1 MNVNKKLDRL
11 KQWAGEKMGGEA
23 KTSTSDDFK
32 ALEMEMA
39 LRHEGKAPYVSSSVT
54 IYSSS
59 LLILYRH
66 GKAPKIH
73 DNVCQIAFKAQRSR
87 G

>member
-39 LRHEGKAPYVSSSVT
+39 LRHEGKAPHVSLSVT

-59 LLILYRH
+59 LLILHRH
-66 GKAPKIH
+66 GEAPKIH
-73 DNVCQIAFKAQRSR
+73 DNVCQIAFKA
-87 G
+87 